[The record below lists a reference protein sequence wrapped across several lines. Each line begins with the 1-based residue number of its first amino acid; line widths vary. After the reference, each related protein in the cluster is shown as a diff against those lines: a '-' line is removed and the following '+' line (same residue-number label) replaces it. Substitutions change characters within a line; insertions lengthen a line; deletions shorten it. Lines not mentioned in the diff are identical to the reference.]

1 MSWFFKKHQIA
12 VSIGKSESG
21 WNVWSVWETQSKV
34 SRVWEAG
41 MISSCFSPAVRTL
54 AWTHHN

>member
-41 MISSCFSPAVRTL
+41 VISSFFL
-54 AWTHHN
+54 LL